1 MAERID
7 VGKSGRSVIALLASR
22 RSGVG
27 QDGDVGGE
35 RRAGTVSVR
44 VLPPDDWRVLRRLRT
59 AALADAADAL
69 GSSPGSADRW
79 TERHWRGWPARGV
92 PLAAFQ
98 AEDAV
103 GLVGVVMP
111 SAASLTASLVALW
124 VSPDARGVGVGDALV
139 EAVTGVARGWGC
151 RWVELEVLS
160 GNEPAIRLY
169 RRHGFTLSE
178 QAATTPGAF
187 AMRLGLA

>member
-1 MAERID
+1 MS
-7 VGKSGRSVIALLASR
+7 KSGPSVIALLASR
-22 RSGVG
+22 RGGVG

-35 RRAGTVSVR
+35 RRAGPVSVR

-69 GSSPGSADRW
+69 GSSPGAADRW

-98 AEDAV
+98 ADEAV
-103 GLVGVVMP
+103 GLVGVVTA
-111 SAASLTASLVALW
+111 SAAALTAALVALW
-124 VSPDARGVGVGDALV
+124 VSPDARGAGVGDALV
-139 EAVTGVARGWGC
+139 EAVTRVARGWGC

-160 GNEPAIRLY
+160 GNQPAIRLY
-169 RRHGFTLSE
+169 RRHGFTPSE
-178 QAATTPGAF
+178 QPATTRGAV
-187 AMRLGLA
+187 AMRLALA